1 MLDLCGLGFCATAG
15 RIHYMGF
22 MYKCKEENDD
32 SWCIDYMYL
41 CNYIVRVIRVGKG
54 ENHNRMTDSN
64 WVSSSGGVH
73 LIGRPPTRFHLPF
86 HHSHC
91 DDEDEYVFGAA
102 SSFGTDQLISVKT
115 DT

>member
-1 MLDLCGLGFCATAG
+1 MCNMLDLYGQGFCATAG
-15 RIHYMGF
+15 RIYYMGF

-64 WVSSSGGVH
+64 WVSSSGGF
-73 LIGRPPTRFHLPF
+73 T
-86 HHSHC
+86 
-91 DDEDEYVFGAA
+91 
-102 SSFGTDQLISVKT
+102 
-115 DT
+115 